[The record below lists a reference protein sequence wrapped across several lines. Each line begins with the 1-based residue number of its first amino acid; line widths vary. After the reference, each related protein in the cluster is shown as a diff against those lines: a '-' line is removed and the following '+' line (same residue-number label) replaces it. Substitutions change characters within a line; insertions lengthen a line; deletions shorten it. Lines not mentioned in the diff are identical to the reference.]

1 VLAFQPD
8 GRQSKT
14 VFLNQTKVMS
24 TKSNNIRI
32 GVFVV
37 IALVLL
43 ILGLLAFGAK
53 SYLETKTR
61 FETLVDGEVS
71 GLSVG
76 SRVQLRG
83 VPVGHVTKIDF
94 AWNVYPESASSGI
107 VVEFEVKTKIL
118 PRTKGQTDEE
128 VLARA
133 VTNGLRAVVKGIG
146 ITGTSML
153 SVENMDPADNPVPK
167 LDYEPNAIFIPS
179 AHGQIT
185 RMLDALGKSL
195 DNVQNVNFAAIGE
208 SLTNTLQSVARL
220 SDRLAQIDINSLT
233 TNVNS
238 AVVRY
243 DKVGA
248 KLQVML
254 DQIDAMPVAQTVTEA
269 HQVMLSLNNV
279 LNELENYPS
288 GFIFGQ
294 PPLPPKSLA
303 MPAK

>member
-1 VLAFQPD
+1 VLVFQPD
-8 GRQSKT
+8 GGQSKT
-14 VFLNQTKVMS
+14 VFLNPTKVMS

-37 IALVLL
+37 IGVVLL
-43 ILGLLAFGAK
+43 ILGLLAFGAR
-53 SYLETKTR
+53 SFFETKTK

-76 SRVQLRG
+76 SPVQLRG
-83 VPVGHVTKIDF
+83 VRIGKVTKIDF
-94 AWNVYPESASSGI
+94 AWNVYPDSASTGI
-107 VVEFEVKTKIL
+107 VVEFEQHAHIVPRKKGKT
-118 PRTKGQTDEE
+118 DAE
-128 VLARA
+128 VVALG
-133 VTNGLRAVVKGIG
+133 VDKGLRAVVKGIG
-146 ITGTSML
+146 ITGTSIL
-153 SVENMDPADNPVPK
+153 SLEFMNSADNPMPT
-167 LDYEPNAIFIPS
+167 LDYKPDSIFIPS

-195 DNVQNVNFAAIGE
+195 ENIQSINFAAIGE
-208 SLTNTLQSVARL
+208 GLTNTLQSVTRL
-220 SDRLAQIDINSLT
+220 SDRLAQVDINSLT

-254 DQIDAMPVAQTVTEA
+254 DQINSTPVAQTVTEA
-269 HQVMLSLNNV
+269 HQVMLTLNNV

-294 PPLPPKSLA
+294 PPLPPKSVA